1 MLVAI
6 DHFSRF
12 SLLVPLNHKEATSV
26 ARALIDDVFCKYN
39 TPKVLLSDNGT
50 EFNNQIL
57 DAICNECGI
66 TKCNVMV
73 YHLASNG
80 MVERQNRKI
89 IQHLRTL
96 VGDVSSTWHEWM
108 PQVMAS
114 LNSSL
119 HRSIG
124 DTPHYV
130 VFGQDQKLPY
140 SLLLEEE
147 PIYNFDDYVRVRGA
161 DFQKIYKRVS
171 HNIADSKSTMNKSQ
185 WSTASQ
191 KIIVIG
197 DLVYVNN
204 QEPKNKLA
212 PRFEGPYR
220 VTDYDKGNK
229 VKLRH
234 LTTLET
240 KLAHLDHLKRMTRP
254 DSTVVDA
261 DQDTASTPPDVPPAD
276 NKENTE

>member
-1 MLVAI
+1 MA
-6 DHFSRF
+6 
-12 SLLVPLNHKEATSV
+12 
-26 ARALIDDVFCKYN
+26 
-39 TPKVLLSDNGT
+39 
-50 EFNNQIL
+50 
-57 DAICNECGI
+57 
-66 TKCNVMV
+66 
-73 YHLASNG
+73 YHPASNG

-96 VGDVSSTWHEWM
+96 VGVVSFTWHEWM

-119 HRSIG
+119 HKSIG

-130 VFGQDQKLPY
+130 VFGQDQRLPY
-140 SLLLEEE
+140 SFLLKEEE
-147 PIYNFDDYVRVRGA
+147 PIYNFDDYVRVRGT

-171 HNIADSKSTMNKSQ
+171 HNIADSKSAMNEHK
-185 WSTASQ
+185 WNTASQ
-191 KIIVIG
+191 KIIIIG
-197 DLVYVNN
+197 DLVYIKIH
-204 QEPKNKLA
+204 EPKNKLA

-220 VTDYDKGNK
+220 VTDYDTGNK

-240 KLAHLDHLKRMTRP
+240 KLAHLDHSKRVARP

-276 NKENTE
+276 SKENTESMEYRKKLRSYKGD

>member
-1 MLVAI
+1 MA
-6 DHFSRF
+6 
-12 SLLVPLNHKEATSV
+12 
-26 ARALIDDVFCKYN
+26 
-39 TPKVLLSDNGT
+39 
-50 EFNNQIL
+50 
-57 DAICNECGI
+57 
-66 TKCNVMV
+66 
-73 YHLASNG
+73 YHPASNG

-119 HRSIG
+119 HKSIG
-124 DTPHYV
+124 DTPHFV
-130 VFGQDQKLPY
+130 VFGQDHRLSY
-140 SLLLEEE
+140 NFLLKEED
-147 PIYNFDDYVRVRGA
+147 PVYNFDDYVRVRST
-161 DFQKIYKRVS
+161 DFQKIYKRIS
-171 HNIADSKSTMNKSQ
+171 HNIADNKSTMNESQ
-185 WSTASQ
+185 WSAASN

-197 DLVYVNN
+197 DLVYNLVP
-204 QEPKNKLA
+204 EPKNKLA

-220 VTDYDKGNK
+220 VIDYDKENT

-240 KLAHLDHLKRMTRP
+240 KLAHLDHLKRWTRP

-261 DQDTASTPPDVPPAD
+261 DQDTASPSPEVPAAD
-276 NKENTE
+276 MAANTESMEYRKKLRSYKGD